1 MTFYLKEEFLSFDH
15 FDIWDEQDQLVYSAD
30 REFFTFGKKLN
41 VEDASRRQ
49 IAAIQHVPFSIPCTY
64 VLTIEGQDYDLTRN
78 FAFFSRS
85 YSLDALGW
93 EIEGDFMSLE
103 YAITKNDATVASI
116 QREFLT
122 LGSRYALEV
131 ADPQDALLAL
141 CVVLAIDC
149 CDEERNQTDEIPPA
163 RQDLAGGVFY
173 GRSGRD
179 PDRCCWFMPASI
191 CGSGGLFC
199 GA

>member
-1 MTFYLKEEFLSFDH
+1 MTFYLKEEFLSFDILISGTSRISSSTVRTAS
-15 FDIWDEQDQLVYSAD
+15 FLPSAKSSMSK
-30 REFFTFGKKLN
+30 TLPG
-41 VEDASRRQ
+41 RQ

-103 YAITKNDATVASI
+103 YAIMKNGATVASI

-149 CDEERNQTDEIPPA
+149 CDEEH
-163 RQDLAGGVFY
+163 
-173 GRSGRD
+173 SG
-179 PDRCCWFMPASI
+179 
-191 CGSGGLFC
+191 
-199 GA
+199 